1 VKILIV
7 DDDDFALNVLQNT
20 VARMG
25 YTAEIAHD
33 GREAMTILHRGE
45 IRLVITDW
53 DMPGMTGIDL
63 CRMVRREDLSGYVY
77 IIMLTGREGAKLRME
92 GLCAGADDFLNKPL
106 DPEEL
111 AVCLKTSERI
121 LSLETRDL
129 ALFAMAKLAESRDA
143 ETGAHIERVQHYSR
157 LIAQHLSP
165 EVKACYGV
173 DEEYI
178 RLIYQTSPLHDLGK
192 VAIPDNV
199 LLKPGK
205 LTNAEFAIMQTHTTI
220 GAQTLDAA
228 LGRFPNARFL
238 QMAHEIA
245 LTHHERFD
253 GSGYPHGLAGQA
265 IPLCGRIVA
274 IADVYDAVTSRR
286 IYKNPANHQQAKATI
301 LKDRGSHFDPEVVD
315 AFLRCEAQIV
325 AAHEL
330 LSDRANLTSPPV
342 AIPPPPSREECSR
355 APCKILIVEDDP
367 AVLAKLREL
376 LAATGE
382 IVYVATTGEEALKIL
397 SEQQPRVV
405 ISDWVISPPDGVELC
420 RRVRHEQV
428 CPEPVY
434 FVMLTAH
441 SNKNRLLDAYAAGV
455 DDFVSK
461 PFDPEELLVRIRA
474 GIRSAKLHD
483 ELVRKAAA
491 SRSMNAELAIVN
503 SRLER
508 LSITDEL
515 TGLFNRRHA
524 MFRLDE
530 QWALAQRYG
539 RPLTIAMVDIDHFK
553 RINDTYGHDA
563 GDVVLRQVAAILRE
577 ETRGTDAL
585 CRVGGEELLIILPS
599 QTIQEAFIC
608 AERYRTKCA
617 THPFKINNVTIAVTI
632 SIGIATRMPHLE
644 QFTDLLRAADQAL
657 YAAKRSG
664 RNVVHSAEQSDEQN
678 LSNAMPVA
686 TDPPISSKASVSPP
700 VALDAVLKRCGGDA
714 QFATAIT
721 ERFRS
726 QAGGEVHRIQ
736 KELEQGS
743 TDNARRAAHSL
754 KSMAAYMAADR
765 VADLAKQIEELC
777 GLNQLAGVPPL
788 VVLLTSEVTRATTW
802 IAQNTG
808 ALATR
813 SA

>member
-1 VKILIV
+1 MKVLIV
-7 DDDDFALNVLQNT
+7 DDDEFALNVVQNT

-25 YTAEIAHD
+25 YTPVVAHD
-33 GREAMTILHRGE
+33 GHEAMTILHRGE

-53 DMPGMTGIDL
+53 DMPGMTGADL
-63 CRMVRREDLSGYVY
+63 CRAVRREDLSGYVY

-121 LSLETRDL
+121 LALETRDL
-129 ALFAMAKLAESRDA
+129 ALFAMAKLSESRDA
-143 ETGAHIERVQHYSR
+143 ETGAHIERVQSYSR
-157 LIAQHLSP
+157 LIAQHLSL

-199 LLKPGK
+199 LLKVGK
-205 LTNAEFAIMQTHTTI
+205 LTKAEFAIMQTHTTI

-245 LTHHERFD
+245 LTHHEKFD
-253 GSGYPHGLAGQA
+253 GSGYPHGLVGQA

-274 IADVYDAVTSRR
+274 VADVYDALTSRR
-286 IYKNPANHQQAKATI
+286 IYKDAVTHQKAKAVI
-301 LKDRGSHFDPEVVD
+301 LKDCGWHFDPEVVD
-315 AFLRCEAQIV
+315 AFLRCETDII
-325 AAHEL
+325 AAHDL
-330 LSDRANLTSPPV
+330 LSDRLETNLFPI
-342 AIPPPPSREECSR
+342 AIPLPPEREEPNR
-355 APCKILIVEDDP
+355 ARSKILIVEDDP
-367 AVLAKLREL
+367 AILAKLQEL
-376 LAATGE
+376 MAATGE
-382 IVYVATTGEEALKIL
+382 TIYIATSGQEAIKIL
-397 SEQQPRVV
+397 SEQHPRVV
-405 ISDWVISPPDGVELC
+405 ISDWVIPPPDGVELC
-420 RRVRHEQV
+420 RRIRLEQLAS
-428 CPEPVY
+428 EPVY

-441 SNKNRLLDAYAAGV
+441 SNKNRLLDAYTAGV

-461 PFDPEELLVRIRA
+461 PFDPEELLARVRA

-483 ELVRKAAA
+483 ELLRKAAA
-491 SRSMNAELAIVN
+491 SRSMNAELATVN

-530 QWALAQRYG
+530 QWALAKRYG

-563 GDVVLRQVAAILRE
+563 GDMVLRQVAAILRE
-577 ETRGTDAL
+577 GTRGTDAL
-585 CRVGGEELLIILPS
+585 CRVGGEEFLVILPS

-608 AERYRTKCA
+608 AERCRTKCA
-617 THPFKINNVTIAVTI
+617 THPFKISNVTIAVTI
-632 SIGIATRMPHLE
+632 SIGIAARMPQLE
-644 QFTDLLRAADQAL
+644 QFTDLLRTADQAL

-664 RNVVHSAEQSDEQN
+664 RNVVRSAEQSDEKN
-678 LSNAMPVA
+678 LIATPAA
-686 TDPPISSKASVSPP
+686 TDLPISLKSSVSPP
-700 VALDAVLKRCGGDA
+700 VDLDAVLKRCGGDA
-714 QFATAIT
+714 QFAAAIT

-726 QAGGEVHRIQ
+726 QAGHEVQRIQ
-736 KELEQGS
+736 QELEQNS
-743 TDNARRAAHSL
+743 TDNAGRAAHSL

-777 GLNQLAGVPPL
+777 SLDQLADVPPL
-788 VVLLTSEVTRATTW
+788 VVLLTNEVARATTW
-802 IAQNTG
+802 IAQRTG
-808 ALATR
+808 ALLTR